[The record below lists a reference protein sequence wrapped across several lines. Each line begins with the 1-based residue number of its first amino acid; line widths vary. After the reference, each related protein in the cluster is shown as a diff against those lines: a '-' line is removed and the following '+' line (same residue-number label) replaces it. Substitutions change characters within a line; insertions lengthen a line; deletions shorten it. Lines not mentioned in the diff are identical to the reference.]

1 MRLQV
6 TVRRGHVNDGVRSY
20 VESKFAKLGRR
31 LHEST
36 LVEVVLDRE
45 RNPRITDDHVVEA
58 ELHLKGPNLRGREAA
73 TTYEAATDLLVDK
86 LERLV
91 ERERD
96 KKVRE
101 PRRRVQ
107 AAAPSEPVPVEEIE
121 QALRTTADR

>member
-1 MRLQV
+1 MRLLV
-6 TVRRGHVNDGVRSY
+6 TVRRGHVNDDVRSY

-45 RNPRITDDHVVEA
+45 RNPRIADDHVVEA
-58 ELHLKGPNLRGREAA
+58 ELHVKGPNLHGREAA
-73 TTYEAATDLLVDK
+73 PTYEAATDRLVDR

-107 AAAPSEPVPVEEIE
+107 GAAPPEPVPVEEIE
-121 QALRTTADR
+121 QTLRAPD

>member
-6 TVRRGHVNDGVRSY
+6 TVRRGHVSDDVRSY
-20 VESKFAKLGRR
+20 VEAKFAKLGKR

-58 ELHLKGPNLRGREAA
+58 ELHVKGPNLHGREAA

-86 LERLV
+86 LERQL
-91 ERERD
+91 ERLRD
-96 KKVRE
+96 KKVHE
-101 PRRRVQ
+101 PRRR
-107 AAAPSEPVPVEEIE
+107 AHGTPPEPVPVEEIE
-121 QALRTTADR
+121 QALRASSDG

>member
-6 TVRRGHVNDGVRSY
+6 TVRHGHVNDGVRSY
-20 VESKFAKLGRR
+20 VESKFAKLGKR

-45 RNPRITDDHVVEA
+45 RNPRIADDHVVEA
-58 ELHLKGPNLRGREAA
+58 ELHLKGPHLRGREAA
-73 TTYEAATDLLVDK
+73 TTHEAATDLLVDK

-96 KKVRE
+96 KKVHE
-101 PRRRVQ
+101 PRRR
-107 AAAPSEPVPVEEIE
+107 AHGASPAEPVPAEEIE
-121 QALRTTADR
+121 QALRTTADG